1 MDGTFDD
8 MIKVFVKP
16 MPKKAQKKNNY
27 MRSLL
32 LIFVVSILFSYCSQP
47 KTIPDQIKI
56 SFSRHLKNIDTALVL
71 DSFNIVRIDTMVEK
85 LGRVFDDT
93 VYTRELYRVKAQ
105 LASAKLMQKKDSF
118 AIYQEEIDYM
128 VPKVDSVTKSI
139 EAGDTKT
146 KFGLLIRFYYVLR
159 KKDKTNNGY
168 CFYFLDNN
176 AKVLNSDMID
186 SIIVRKYY
194 SIK

>member
-1 MDGTFDD
+1 
-8 MIKVFVKP
+8 
-16 MPKKAQKKNNY
+16 

-32 LIFVVSILFSYCSQP
+32 LFFIVSIFFSYCSLP
-47 KTIPDQIKI
+47 KTIPDQIKLN
-56 SFSRHLKNIDTALVL
+56 FSSHLKNIDSALVL

-105 LASAKLMQKKDSF
+105 LASAKLMQKNDSI

-128 VPKVDSVTKSI
+128 RPKVDSVTKSI
-139 EAGDTKT
+139 ETGDTKT
-146 KFGLLIRFYYVLR
+146 KIGLLIRFYYVLW

-186 SIIVRKYY
+186 SIIVRKYN

>member
-1 MDGTFDD
+1 
-8 MIKVFVKP
+8 
-16 MPKKAQKKNNY
+16 

-32 LIFVVSILFSYCSQP
+32 VIFILSILFSYCSQP
-47 KTIPDQIKI
+47 KTISDQIKNN
-56 SFSRHLKNIDTALVL
+56 FSSHLKNIDTALVL

-85 LGRVFDDT
+85 LGRVFDDS
-93 VYTRELYRVKAQ
+93 VYTREMYRVKAQ
-105 LASAKLMQKKDSF
+105 LASAKLMQKKDSI

-128 VPKVDSVTKSI
+128 IPKVDSVTKSI
-139 EAGDTKT
+139 ETGDTKT
-146 KFGLLIRFYYVLR
+146 KFGLFIRFYYVLR

-176 AKVLNSDMID
+176 ANVLNSEMID
-186 SIIVRKYY
+186 SIIIRNYN